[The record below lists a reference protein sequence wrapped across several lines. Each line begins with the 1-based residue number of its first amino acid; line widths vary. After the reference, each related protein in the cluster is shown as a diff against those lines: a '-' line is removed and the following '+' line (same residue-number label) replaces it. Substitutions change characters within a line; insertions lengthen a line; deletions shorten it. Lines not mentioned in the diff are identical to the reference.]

1 MSLDTAY
8 KTTVR
13 HCNNCGIIHAQGDV
27 CRMGL
32 MYDLKQSVKLCP
44 HCKHKYRGDT
54 TEPVEVYIPW
64 ENRKVWESC
73 WACFI
78 RKLEG

>member
-1 MSLDTAY
+1 MAIDNVIQRA
-8 KTTVR
+8 R
-13 HCNNCGIIHAQGDV
+13 FCERCGVFHMAGEI

-32 MYDLKQSVKLCP
+32 MYDCKVNTGFCP
-44 HCKHKYRGDT
+44 HCTHRYRRDT

-64 ENRKVWESC
+64 ENRLAWRSC

-78 RKLEG
+78 KKLEG